1 MESKYKKLE
10 MLFCW
15 SEFYSNSKNL
25 QVPTLQRLDK
35 VEKLKEEINKLRKQL
50 ID

>member
-1 MESKYKKLE
+1 

-25 QVPTLQRLDK
+25 AIPTLQRLDK
-35 VEKLKEEINKLRKQL
+35 IEKLKEEIIKLRKQL